1 MTKPPAGAEPPFRID
16 ITLGAEDLEQLWERF
31 DSEQDEIPVVHKV
44 PELPPE
50 PVPHD
55 PIDWDYIDS
64 LNRGFLGEILDHY
77 FRAEIVGA
85 EKIPLNGPL
94 IIAPNHSGN
103 AFPHDAVVLDGL
115 LWRHYGLGKA
125 GKCRSVYTPQLAAV
139 WWMRPY
145 GLDNFWRRG
154 GGIDMTFANYDR
166 LLGRG
171 DRVVYYPEGVPGIG
185 KGFLKRYQL
194 QHFHSSFVALA
205 AKHRAPVHTVAVVN
219 AEWVNPTSVT
229 FEWLNAIFRKTVGL
243 PFFPVPTVFAAALF
257 PFIFYLAF
265 PCRMV
270 FVVGDAIDVRGLLR
284 EEGETDL
291 DHPQR
296 DAVLRVAERIRAI
309 AQQRL
314 DAAVAE
320 HGARPYDVRGLIRE
334 MKKLKGR
341 IWSRTPFGWPYAYL
355 RHERDRQRPPARNA
369 LHAFLRDWDILF
381 YYLPLGWIG
390 LALARLLRRPPCGYR
405 GLTRRERTERE
416 GTFRWTLDTR
426 PLPPR
431 AYADAPERALAG
443 SAD

>member
-1 MTKPPAGAEPPFRID
+1 MKARTAAEPFRID
-16 ITLGAEDLEQLWERF
+16 ITLEPGDLEQLWERF
-31 DSEQDEIPVVHKV
+31 DSEQDEIPAVHQV
-44 PELPPE
+44 PELPPD

-55 PIDWDYIDS
+55 PIDWDYIRS
-64 LNRGFLGEILDHY
+64 LNDGFLGEIVDHW
-77 FRAEIVGA
+77 FRGRLVGG
-85 EKIPLNGPL
+85 ENLPTRGPL

-115 LWRHYGLGKA
+115 LWRLAGGTRE

-145 GLDNFWRRG
+145 GLDNWWRRG
-154 GGIDMTFANYDR
+154 GGVDMTFANYDR
-166 LLGRG
+166 LLERG

-205 AKHRAPVHTVAVVN
+205 ARHRAPVVPVSVVN

-229 FEWLNAIFRKTVGL
+229 FDWLNAVFRKTVGL
-243 PFFPVPTVFAAALF
+243 PFFPVPTVFLAALF
-257 PFIFYLAF
+257 PFVFYLAF

-270 FVVGDAIDVRGLLR
+270 FVVGEPVDVRKLLE

-291 DHPQR
+291 EHPR
-296 DAVLRVAERIRAI
+296 REAVLRVAERVRAL
-309 AQQRL
+309 AQERL

-320 HGARPYDVRGLIRE
+320 HGKKPWDLRGLWHSMR
-334 MKKLKGR
+334 KLKGR
-341 IWSRTPFGWPYAYL
+341 IWSRTPLGWPYAYI
-355 RHERDRQRPPARNA
+355 RHDRDRHRPPARNG

-381 YYLPLGWIG
+381 YYLPLGWLGI
-390 LALARLLRRPPCGYR
+390 ALARALRKPPCGYR
-405 GLTRRERTERE
+405 GMTKRARIERE
-416 GTFRWTLDTR
+416 GSFRWTLDTR

-431 AYADAPERALAG
+431 SELAEQPEPQLAA
-443 SAD
+443 SAEG